1 MKVRTLRVGML
12 MARLLGVG
20 LLAVGPLA
28 TTAACTAH
36 PAAPAAARSAPAAS
50 PAATDADVPVA
61 TASRSPSPAPTGIGP
76 LYYIGPAAGDA
87 AIRRW
92 VPGSAPA
99 ALPGV
104 FTGSYLNTNVAP
116 DGRRA
121 SWVVDAT
128 GTLRIVDLG
137 TGKVALTR
145 RNVDAQC
152 AEPGWAPDSRHL
164 LLRDVAGTGKLGVLD
179 VATGTVAR
187 LPYQLDG
194 CHLTWSADGTA
205 IGYVDGAGKLF
216 VARADGSQ
224 PHQVPGLGDGSRPAT
239 FDLESVSARGDRVAL
254 WVNDGS
260 TPAGDVARGLSSNAI
275 VDTRTG
281 HLVALPVDG
290 LLQAVF
296 RADGTMLAR
305 VQGSAHN
312 QIVLVS
318 AAGAVLTRI
327 DEPATLRNQLLL
339 TT

>member
-1 MKVRTLRVGML
+1 MKVRTLTVATL
-12 MARLLGVG
+12 AAG
-20 LLAVGPLA
+20 LLAM
-28 TTAACTAH
+28 TAACTAH
-36 PAAPAAARSAPAAS
+36 PAAPAPATGTPATSAPAVDE
-50 PAATDADVPVA
+50 PDADVPVA
-61 TASRSPSPAPTGIGP
+61 SAPRGPSAAPTGIGP
-76 LYYIGPAAGDA
+76 LFYIGPAATDA

-92 VPGSAPA
+92 IPGSAPA
-99 ALPGV
+99 ALPGA

-121 SWVVDAT
+121 SWVDDAT

-137 TGKVALTR
+137 TGKVTLTR
-145 RNVDAQC
+145 KNVDAQC

-164 LLRDVAGTGKLGVLD
+164 LLHDVAGTRSLGVLD
-179 VATGTVAR
+179 VATGTVAG

-224 PHQVPGLGDGSRPAT
+224 RRQVPGLGDGGRLAT
-239 FDLESVSARGDRVAL
+239 FDLESVSAKGDRVAL
-254 WVNDGS
+254 WVNNGS

-281 HLVALPVDG
+281 HLVPLPVDG

-305 VQGSAHN
+305 VKGNAHN

-318 AAGAVLTRI
+318 VAGAVLSRV
-327 DEPATLRNQLLL
+327 DEPAALRNQLLL